1 MISLTVDFSTGEGS
15 QSSGGPSPVVIVAV
29 VVGVIAVL
37 LGAYFAMNK
46 Q

>member
-1 MISLTVDFSTGEGS
+1 MISFTVEFSTGEES